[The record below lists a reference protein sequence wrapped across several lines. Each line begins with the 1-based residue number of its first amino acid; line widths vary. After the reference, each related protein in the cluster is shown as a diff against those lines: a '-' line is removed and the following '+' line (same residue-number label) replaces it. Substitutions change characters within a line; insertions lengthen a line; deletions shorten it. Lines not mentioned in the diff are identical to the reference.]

1 MGDLTP
7 IIPEIQIQGLQSNDA
22 STRLSLEANG
32 RAAGLP
38 VRDAG
43 LAVRDAGST
52 TGGASNTAGDTKP
65 VQLAQAD
72 KLNLPDVQITQDKP
86 LTEDEKQR
94 VSFLQEQ
101 LLNTY
106 PLAAARPE
114 KITDEQHSANVKRD
128 LDALTREKN
137 EGRFGPATQ
146 KAFSDTVNWIEKLAV
161 PGAINE
167 LSRLALP
174 IPAGSP
180 LELPVDAQGRPVSLD
195 YFKSLVSANRIKS
208 DLRIDTKTVPT
219 DTTLD
224 TVQDTMTWLRTV
236 DGTVREAR
244 EQRQDQLLEEQ
255 IKKLIPNPEQQ
266 KAWLDKRGGS
276 NEEWRAAAIET
287 VDLSTRIKNYVEA
300 MDSLNRAGHRFPIEL
315 PPGCQVER
323 NKDGRITHVSLD
335 LPKDLRLGHPENAK
349 KMEDLRKWLH
359 TNGDQIDQAVKEL
372 IQLEKNPD
380 RLLFWGE
387 VDMPHGLAKTDAQ
400 GNITEFVDPKKA
412 DGSEKEFNLA
422 QMRFDVSQK
431 TGADGKPKIVVSN
444 NLQYEKANWYNYLN
458 VGAEDVGKRID
469 VAQRE
474 YDPEDWVPIR
484 NGGKV
489 EIVKAKDLESW
500 KTSQQ
505 VFHYGEKALVATLDA
520 AMLVTGTIE
529 VGAAVKAARAG
540 ELIASQAMKQ
550 ALKGGIRAAVGGAGI
565 VNNAY
570 FNETGYGKPIQVARG
585 LYFVG
590 DAALSLG
597 QGGWGLVKNMR
608 GAQSST
614 QSAGAIVE
622 AQIKASNWAKTY
634 AYGER
639 AAKLT
644 ELPFAYMIYK
654 DINHQVGE
662 LSNIG
667 RANPVTSAI
676 RQAGSG
682 QGDQKPENRSDSTVS
697 GAGLD
702 LERYQNLFN
711 SGNGQGGAD
720 AAKEAR
726 KIIEKAQLLSRSDAS
741 KDERAKFTQELMNNF
756 KPDANKIVAME
767 KDGTFASD
775 RTQGH
780 VKHSES
786 QNRTIQTA
794 AAIALLQLTEKSDGK
809 LPDTLQK
816 RDITVPEYEKTE
828 SHINAQSGTP
838 YTTTIKVP
846 SRTESQE
853 LKTSDVVSFL
863 RKELET
869 PRSDSQ
875 PIVASDLALQMG
887 AATGI
892 EVAGVLQD
900 VVTNKNSSAYEKSQA
915 VMRIGAIID
924 ALKVQEALPVP
935 PEQKFK
941 DDSKRVG
948 LSSSALEQFLR
959 KLTDGNSTNAPTA
972 PTDGSKAAPAVAP
985 EVRSAA
991 ALMLHANSESGETRT
1006 ALLREYALKLSD
1018 FSGQPE
1024 KLTAYAN
1031 ERLSNAMNSGSAKQ
1045 KFEAASIL
1053 LQLSPDSASKQK
1065 ALETVAKSVSQQDMV
1080 LTNRAMQILVPNVT
1094 KDTTGNSDANGL
1106 KNLDEKNP
1114 ELASKVRLT
1123 AIEILRDT
1131 QAQLRN
1137 GTLTAEGETQRVEFF
1152 KSLEPLMR
1160 NGQALPKSQ
1169 VDNLLRDMI
1178 DPASG
1183 NFADISPAIRRASV
1197 QALSDLGSRSSIP
1210 VLRERVMGSNEKGIQ
1225 ADKDAGVRDKSL
1237 EALDRMRDPEL
1248 RSLVLSTIDKE
1259 RDPSVADRLT
1269 AVKFSQQRPELNSE
1283 EYKKAYERTA
1293 AALMK
1298 DPFEGW
1304 ATLKTEIEQFKSY
1317 LPKDQQ
1323 GQAAQM
1329 FVRNWRN
1336 NGFWMLDGVEY
1347 NRFRD
1352 AEGERAA
1359 KSVYSGVGGFL
1370 DWVFSSGSTVTTNEN
1385 SARNEKRAE
1394 IETKRN
1400 GQFQELV
1407 QSADKSTVDGI
1418 KAKMALVDILI
1429 NGGQPFASAE
1439 SDWAQQKSAE
1449 ALRNLTAPGV
1459 ENREYVAW
1467 AIQLALTSGPAMNKQ
1482 AREHLLEGIKS
1493 LATPDSRGR
1502 IAISREA
1509 AATTI
1514 AQALDLENNLRAPY
1528 QADPNLQ
1535 MKYIDALAQFKH
1547 HKVFPV
1553 LEAIANERKGT
1564 PLGTRA
1570 ESVMADLRDSVNLM
1584 WDETVPDRVSTAAMQ
1599 AQSIEKALADGTKTE
1614 ATIETIFAATKDS
1627 RLIGLDDP
1635 RLPLLKV
1642 ALNDSNERVRLAAA
1656 RAMVS
1661 IARNTSVDM
1670 SGARRTL
1677 EQLSQNGS
1685 RQAYKRDAQAT
1696 LELLLSK

>member
-1 MGDLTP
+1 MGELTP
-7 IIPEIQIQGLQSNDA
+7 IIPELQIQDFA
-22 STRLSLEANG
+22 PDDVSTRLSLEANG
-32 RAAGLP
+32 R
-38 VRDAG
+38 D
-43 LAVRDAGST
+43 GSLRN
-52 TGGASNTAGDTKP
+52 GGSSNTVSDTKP
-65 VQLAQAD
+65 VQVAQAD
-72 KLNLPDVQITQDKP
+72 NLNLPDVQITTDRP

-101 LLNTY
+101 LLSTY
-106 PLAAARPE
+106 PLAAIKQE
-114 KITDEQHSANVKRD
+114 GVSDEQHNANVKRD
-128 LDALTREKN
+128 LDALTKERN
-137 EGRFGPATQ
+137 EGRFGSATQ
-146 KAFSDTVNWIEKLAV
+146 KAFRETVDWIEKLAV

-167 LSRLALP
+167 MSRLALP

-180 LELPVDAQGRPVSLD
+180 LQLPVDRQDRPVNME
-195 YFKSLVSANRIKS
+195 YFKSLVAANRIKA
-208 DLRIDTKTVPT
+208 DLRIDTNNVPT

-224 TVQDTMTWLRTV
+224 TIQDTMTWLRLV
-236 DGTVREAR
+236 DGSVREAR

-255 IKKLIPNPEQQ
+255 IKKLIPHPDQQ
-266 KAWLDKRGGS
+266 KAWLDKRGAS

-287 VDLSTRIKNYVEA
+287 IDLSTRIKNYVEA
-300 MDSLNRAGHRFPIEL
+300 MDSLNRAGHRFPIEM

-349 KMEDLRKWLH
+349 KLEDLRNWLH
-359 TNGDQIDQAVKEL
+359 THGDQIDQAVKEL
-372 IQLEKNPD
+372 IKLEQNPD

-387 VDMPHGLAKTDAQ
+387 VDMPHGLAKVDGQ
-400 GNITEFVDPKKA
+400 GNITEFVDHKKA
-412 DGSEKEFNLA
+412 NGSEKEFNLA
-422 QMRFDVSQK
+422 SMRFDVSQR

-469 VAQRE
+469 VAERE

-500 KTSQQ
+500 KTNQQ
-505 VFHYGEKALVATLDA
+505 VFHYGEKALIATLDA

-550 ALKGGIRAAVGGAGI
+550 ALKGGVRAVVGGSGI
-565 VNNAY
+565 VNSAY
-570 FNETGYGKPIQVARG
+570 FNETGYGQSIQVARG

-597 QGGWGLVKNMR
+597 QGGWGLVKNIR
-608 GAQSST
+608 GAQGST
-614 QSAGAIVE
+614 QSAHSIVE

-654 DINHQVGE
+654 DINHQVTE

-667 RANPVTSAI
+667 RANPVTQAI
-676 RQAGSG
+676 RQAASG
-682 QGDQKPENRSDSTVS
+682 RGNQKPEDQSNDTTN
-697 GAGLD
+697 GATLD
-702 LERYQNLFN
+702 LTRYQSLIN
-711 SGNGQGGAD
+711 SGNGQEGAET
-720 AAKEAR
+720 AREAKG
-726 KIIEKAQLLSRSDAS
+726 ILMKAEQLSRPDSS
-741 KDERAKFTQELMNNF
+741 KEERDRFTKELMDNF
-756 KPDANKIVAME
+756 KPDGNRIITME
-767 KDGTFASD
+767 KEGTFAFDKAQS
-775 RTQGH
+775 H
-780 VKHSES
+780 IKHADSR
-786 QNRTIQTA
+786 NRTIQVA
-794 AAIALLQLTEKSDGK
+794 AAIALLQLTGNTDGK
-809 LPDTLQK
+809 LPDTLVK
-816 RDITVPEYEKTE
+816 REISVPEYEKTE
-828 SHINAQSGTP
+828 SEVDAHSGAS
-838 YTTTIKVP
+838 YSVTIKVP
-846 SRTESQE
+846 SRIETQE
-853 LKTSDVVSFL
+853 LKTSDIVSFL
-863 RKELET
+863 RRELET
-869 PRSDSQ
+869 PRPDSQ
-875 PIVASDLALQMG
+875 SVAASDLALQLG

-900 VVTNKNSSAYEKSQA
+900 VVTKDSSSTYEKSQA
-915 VMRIGAIID
+915 VMRLGAIID
-924 ALKVQEALPVP
+924 ALKIQEALPVA

-941 DDSKRVG
+941 DDSKRAG
-948 LSSSALEQFLR
+948 LSSGALEQFLR
-959 KLTDGNSTNAPTA
+959 RLTVDEGRESETVAFSSSTIGDSTSSASVSS
-972 PTDGSKAAPAVAP
+972 GSGESSRSITAP

-991 ALMLHANSESGETRT
+991 ALMLHANSESGDARS
-1006 ALLREYALKLSD
+1006 ALLREYALKLRD
-1018 FSGQPE
+1018 FDGQPE
-1024 KLTAYAN
+1024 KLTAYAI
-1031 ERLSNAMNSGSAKQ
+1031 ERLNTAMNGGSPKQ
-1045 KFEAASIL
+1045 KLEAASIMI
-1053 LQLSPDSASKQK
+1053 QLSPDAASKQR
-1065 ALETVAKSVSQQDMV
+1065 ALETVANSVSTQDMK
-1080 LTNRAMQILVPNVT
+1080 LTNRAMQLLVP
-1094 KDTTGNSDANGL
+1094 TGI
-1106 KNLDEKNP
+1106 KELDERNP
-1114 ELASKVRLT
+1114 ELANKVRLT
-1123 AIEILRDT
+1123 AVEILRDT
-1131 QAQLRN
+1131 QAQLRDA
-1137 GTLTAEGETQRVEFF
+1137 TLTAEGEEQRVRFF
-1152 KSLEPLMR
+1152 NSLEPLMR
-1160 NGQALPKSQ
+1160 SGQALPKSQ
-1169 VDNLLRDMI
+1169 IDSLLKDMI

-1183 NFADISPAIRRASV
+1183 NFADISPALRRASV
-1197 QALSDLGSRSSIP
+1197 QALGDLGSRSSIP
-1210 VLRERVMGSNEKGIQ
+1210 VLRERIIGARARGID
-1225 ADKDAGVRDKSL
+1225 ADQDAGVRDLAL
-1237 EALDRMRDPEL
+1237 EALERMRDPEL
-1248 RSLVLSTIDKE
+1248 RSLVLDTMDNE
-1259 RDPSVADRLT
+1259 RDPKVAEHLT

-1304 ATLKTEIEQFKSY
+1304 STLKTEIEQFKTY

-1359 KSVYSGVGGFL
+1359 KAVYSGVGGFL
-1370 DWVFSSGSTVTTNEN
+1370 DWVFSSSKTVTTSEN

-1394 IETKRN
+1394 VEAKRN
-1400 GQFQELV
+1400 GQFEELV
-1407 QSADKSTVDGI
+1407 RFADRNTADGI

-1449 ALRNLTAPGV
+1449 ALKNLTAPGV

-1482 AREHLLEGIKS
+1482 AREHLLDGIKS

-1502 IAISREA
+1502 TAISREA
-1509 AATTI
+1509 AAMTI
-1514 AQALDLENNLRAPY
+1514 AQALDLENNLRSPY

-1535 MKYIDALAQFKH
+1535 MKYIEALGQFKH
-1547 HKVFPV
+1547 HKAFPV

-1564 PLGTRA
+1564 ALGARA
-1570 ESVMADLRDSVNLM
+1570 ESVMSDLRDSVSLM
-1584 WDETVPDRVSTAAMQ
+1584 WNETIPDRVSTPAMQ
-1599 AQSIEKALADGTKTE
+1599 AQTIERALADGTKTD
-1614 ATIETIFAATKDS
+1614 ATIEAIFAATKDS

-1656 RAMVS
+1656 RALVS
-1661 IARNTSVDM
+1661 IASNTSVDM
-1670 SGARRTL
+1670 VGVRMTL
-1677 EQLSQNGS
+1677 EQISQDGS
-1685 RQAYKRDAQAT
+1685 RAAYKRDAKAAI
-1696 LELLLSK
+1696 ELLGK

>member
-1 MGDLTP
+1 MGELTP
-7 IIPEIQIQGLQSNDA
+7 IIPEIQIQGLASKDAPTRSGLDADA
-22 STRLSLEANG
+22 STRLSLEANEK
-32 RAAGLP
+32 A
-38 VRDAG
+38 
-43 LAVRDAGST
+43 SFSS
-52 TGGASNTAGDTKP
+52 GGAFDTARDTKP
-65 VQLAQAD
+65 MQLAQAD

-114 KITDEQHSANVKRD
+114 KISDEQHSANVKRD
-128 LDALTREKN
+128 LDALTKDKN

-146 KAFSDTVNWIEKLAV
+146 RAFSETVTWIEKLAV

-195 YFKSLVSANRIKS
+195 YFRSLVSANRIKA

-255 IKKLIPNPEQQ
+255 IKKLIQNPEQQ
-266 KAWLDKRGGS
+266 TAWLDKRGGS
-276 NEEWRAAAIET
+276 NEEWRAAAIDT
-287 VDLSTRIKNYVEA
+287 IDLTTRIKNYVEA

-323 NKDGRITHVSLD
+323 NKDGKITHVSLD

-349 KMEDLRKWLH
+349 KMENLRGWLH
-359 TNGDQIDQAVKEL
+359 THGDQIDQAVKEL
-372 IQLEKNPD
+372 IKLEQNPD

-387 VDMPHGLAKTDAQ
+387 VDMPHGLAKVDAQ
-400 GNITEFVDPKKA
+400 GTITEFVDPKKA

-422 QMRFDVSQK
+422 QMRFDVSQR

-458 VGAEDVGKRID
+458 VGAEDIGKRID
-469 VAQRE
+469 VSERE

-484 NGGKV
+484 NGGKI

-500 KTSQQ
+500 KTNQQ

-540 ELIASQAMKQ
+540 ELIASQALKQ

-565 VNNAY
+565 VNSAY
-570 FNETGYGKPIQVARG
+570 FNETGYGKSIQVARG

-597 QGGWGLVKNMR
+597 QGGWGLVKGMR

-614 QSAGAIVE
+614 QSASAIVE

-634 AYGER
+634 TYGER

-654 DINHQVGE
+654 DINHQIGE
-662 LSNIG
+662 LGNIG

-676 RQAGSG
+676 RQAAGG
-682 QGDQKPENRSDSTVS
+682 RGDQKPEGGSNTTN
-697 GAGLD
+697 GASLD
-702 LERYQNLFN
+702 LNRYQSLFN
-711 SGNGQGGAD
+711 NGNGQEGSEAS
-720 AAKEAR
+720 KEAR
-726 KIIEKAQLLSRSDAS
+726 NILEKAQQLSRPDAS
-741 KDERAKFTQELMNNF
+741 KDERAKFTKQLMDNF
-756 KPDANKIVAME
+756 KPDANRIVAME

-775 RTQGH
+775 RSQGH
-780 VKHSES
+780 IKHSES
-786 QNRTIQTA
+786 QNRTLQTA
-794 AAIALLQLTEKSDGK
+794 AALAILQLTEKTDGK

-816 RDITVPEYEKTE
+816 RDVTVPEYEKTQTVV
-828 SHINAQSGTP
+828 NAHSGTP
-838 YTTTIKVP
+838 NTVTIKVP
-846 SRTESQE
+846 SRRESQE
-853 LKTSDVVSFL
+853 LKTSDIVSFL
-863 RKELET
+863 RRELET
-869 PRSDSQ
+869 PRADSQ
-875 PIVASDLALQMG
+875 PVVTSDLALQMG

-900 VVTNKNSSAYEKSQA
+900 VVTNNSSSTYEKSQA
-915 VMRIGAIID
+915 VMRLGAIMD
-924 ALKVQEALPVP
+924 ALKIQETLPVP

-948 LSSSALEQFLR
+948 LSSPAIEQFLK
-959 KLTDGNSTNAPTA
+959 KLTASDGNSSASGAPT
-972 PTDGSKAAPAVAP
+972 GSDASARSNGSSKVSP

-991 ALMLHANSESGETRT
+991 ALMLHANTESGEART
-1006 ALLREYALKLSD
+1006 ALLREYALKL
-1018 FSGQPE
+1018 FEFNGHPE
-1024 KLTAYAN
+1024 KLTAYAS
-1031 ERLSNAMNSGSAKQ
+1031 ERLKNAMNNGSQKQ

-1053 LQLSPDSASKQK
+1053 MQLSPDNASKQK
-1065 ALETVAKSVSQQDMV
+1065 ALETVANSVSPQDMQ
-1080 LTNRAMQILVPNVT
+1080 LTNQAMQILVPDGI
-1094 KDTTGNSDANGL
+1094 KD
-1106 KNLDEKNP
+1106 LDGKNP
-1114 ELASKVRLT
+1114 DAANRVRLA

-1131 QAQLRN
+1131 QEQLRN
-1137 GTLTAEGETQRVEFF
+1137 ANLTADGEAQRAEFF

-1160 NGQALPKSQ
+1160 GGQALPKSQ
-1169 VDNLLRDMI
+1169 VDNFLRAMI

-1197 QALSDLGSRSSIP
+1197 QALSDLGSRASIP
-1210 VLRERVMGSNEKGIQ
+1210 VLRERVMGSKEKGIE
-1225 ADKDAGVRDKSL
+1225 ADKDAGVRDRSL
-1237 EALDRMRDPEL
+1237 EALDRMKDPEL
-1248 RSLVLSTIDKE
+1248 RSLVLGTMDKE
-1259 RDPSVADRLT
+1259 RDPKVSDRLT
-1269 AVKFSQQRPELNSE
+1269 SVKFSQQRPELNSE
-1283 EYKKAYERTA
+1283 EYKEAYERTA

-1298 DPFEGW
+1298 DPYEGW
-1304 ATLKTEIEQFKSY
+1304 STLKTEIEQFKSY
-1317 LPKDQQ
+1317 LPKEQQ
-1323 GQAAQM
+1323 GQAAQT

-1370 DWVFSSGSTVTTNEN
+1370 DWVFSSSKTVTTSEN

-1400 GQFQELV
+1400 VQFQELV
-1407 QSADKSTVDGI
+1407 QFADRNTADGI

-1482 AREHLLEGIKS
+1482 AREHLLEGLKS
-1493 LATPDSRGR
+1493 LATPDNRGR
-1502 IAISREA
+1502 KAISQEA
-1509 AATTI
+1509 AAMTI
-1514 AQALDLENNLRAPY
+1514 AQALDLENNLRSPY

-1535 MKYIDALAQFKH
+1535 MKYVDALGQFKH
-1547 HKVFPV
+1547 HKAFPV
-1553 LEAIANERKGT
+1553 LEAMANERKGT
-1564 PLGTRA
+1564 ALGAKA
-1570 ESVMADLRDSVNLM
+1570 ENIMSDLRDSVNLM
-1584 WDETVPDRVSTAAMQ
+1584 WNETVPDRVSTPTMQ
-1599 AQSIEKALADGTKTE
+1599 AQAIEKSLADATKTD

-1627 RLIGLDDP
+1627 HLIGLDDP

-1656 RAMVS
+1656 RALVS
-1661 IARNTSVDM
+1661 IACNTSVDM

-1685 RQAYKRDAQAT
+1685 RPAYKRDAQST
-1696 LELLLSK
+1696 LELISK

>member
-1 MGDLTP
+1 MGELTP
-7 IIPEIQIQGLQSNDA
+7 IIPEIQIQGLESNDA

-32 RAAGLP
+32 RVAGLP

-43 LAVRDAGST
+43 LPVRDAGST
-52 TGGASNTAGDTKP
+52 TGGASNTVGDTKP

-72 KLNLPDVQITQDKP
+72 TFRLPDVQITQDKP

-106 PLAAARPE
+106 PLAAVRPE
-114 KITDEQHSANVKRD
+114 KISDEQHSANVKRD
-128 LDALTREKN
+128 LEALTREKN

-146 KAFSDTVNWIEKLAV
+146 KAFSDTVNWIEKMAV

-195 YFKSLVSANRIKS
+195 YFKSLVSANRIKAN
-208 DLRIDTKTVPT
+208 LRIDTKTVPT

-236 DGTVREAR
+236 DSTVREAR

-266 KAWLDKRGGS
+266 KAWLDKRGSS

-359 TNGDQIDQAVKEL
+359 TNGNQIDQAVTEL
-372 IQLEKNPD
+372 IKLEKNPD

-387 VDMPHGLAKTDAQ
+387 VDMPHGLAKVDAQ
-400 GNITEFVDPKKA
+400 GNITDFVDPKKA

-422 QMRFDVSQK
+422 RMQFDVSQK

-500 KTSQQ
+500 KTNQQ

-529 VGAAVKAARAG
+529 VGAAIKAARAG
-540 ELIASQAMKQ
+540 ELIASQALKQ
-550 ALKGGIRAAVGGAGI
+550 AAKGGVRAVVGGAGI
-565 VNNAY
+565 VNSAY
-570 FNETGYGKPIQVARG
+570 FNETGYGKSIQVARG

-590 DAALSLG
+590 DATLSLG

-614 QSAGAIVE
+614 QSASAIVE

-676 RQAGSG
+676 RQAAGG
-682 QGDQKPENRSDSTVS
+682 QGDQKPENQGDRTTS
-697 GAGLD
+697 GASLD
-702 LERYQNLFN
+702 MKRYQSLFN
-711 SGNGQGGAD
+711 AGNGQGGA
-720 AAKEAR
+720 EAVKGAR
-726 KIIEKAQLLSRSDAS
+726 NILEKAQLLSQANAS
-741 KDERAKFTQELMNNF
+741 KEERAKFTRELISNF
-756 KPDANKIVAME
+756 KPDANKIVSME
-767 KDGTFASD
+767 KEGTFASD
-775 RTQGH
+775 RSQGH
-780 VKHSES
+780 IKHSES

-794 AAIALLQLTEKSDGK
+794 AAIALLQLTEKIDGQ
-809 LPDTLQK
+809 LPDVLQK
-816 RDITVPEYEKTE
+816 RDVTVPEYEKKE
-828 SHINAQSGTP
+828 SAINPQSGTS
-838 YTTTIKVP
+838 YEATFKVP
-846 SRTESQE
+846 SRSEIQE
-853 LKTSDVVSFL
+853 LKTSDIVSFL
-863 RKELET
+863 RRELES

-875 PIVASDLALQMG
+875 QLVSSDLALQIG
-887 AATGI
+887 VANGT

-900 VVTNKNSSAYEKSQA
+900 IVTSKGSSTYEKSQA
-915 VMRIGAIID
+915 VMRMGAIID

-948 LSSSALEQFLR
+948 LSSSALEQFLG
-959 KLTDGNSTNAPTA
+959 KLTASGE
-972 PTDGSKAAPAVAP
+972 P

-991 ALMLHANSESGETRT
+991 ALMLHANSESGEART
-1006 ALLREYALKLSD
+1006 ALLREYALKLTD
-1018 FSGQPE
+1018 FNGQPE
-1024 KLTAYAN
+1024 KLSAYAN
-1031 ERLSNAMNSGSAKQ
+1031 ERLSNAMNSGSPKQ
-1045 KFEAASIL
+1045 RFEAAAIL
-1053 LQLSPDSASKQK
+1053 IQLSPDGASKQK
-1065 ALETVAKSVSQQDMV
+1065 ALETVGNSVSPQDMV
-1080 LTNRAMQILVPNVT
+1080 LTNRAMQVLAPNGAKDSTGTDRNPNET
-1094 KDTTGNSDANGL
+1094 KAPDGI
-1106 KNLDEKNP
+1106 KNLDERNP
-1114 ELASKVRLT
+1114 ELANKVRLT

-1137 GTLTAEGETQRVEFF
+1137 ATLTADGEAQRVEFF

-1183 NFADISPAIRRASV
+1183 NFADISPALRRATV

-1210 VLRERVMGSNEKGIQ
+1210 VLRERVMGSKEKGVE

-1237 EALDRMRDPEL
+1237 EALDRLRDPEL
-1248 RSLVLSTIDKE
+1248 RSLVLNSMDRE

-1269 AVKFSQQRPELNSE
+1269 AVKFSQQRPEMNSE

-1304 ATLKTEIEQFKSY
+1304 STLKTEIEQFKSY

-1329 FVRNWRN
+1329 FVRSWRN

-1370 DWVFSSGSTVTTNEN
+1370 DWVFSSGTTVTANEN

-1407 QSADKSTVDGI
+1407 QFADRNTADGI

-1493 LATPDSRGR
+1493 LATPDNKGR
-1502 IAISREA
+1502 TAISREA

-1528 QADPNLQ
+1528 QADANLQ

-1564 PLGTRA
+1564 ALGTRA
-1570 ESVMADLRDSVNLM
+1570 ENVMSDLRDSVNLM
-1584 WDETVPDRVSTAAMQ
+1584 WDDTVPDRVSTVAMQ
-1599 AQSIEKALADGTKTE
+1599 AESIEKALADGTKTE
-1614 ATIETIFAATKDS
+1614 ATIETIFAATKES

-1656 RAMVS
+1656 RALVS
-1661 IARNTSVDM
+1661 IAGNTSVDI
-1670 SGARRTL
+1670 SAAKRTL
-1677 EQLSQNGS
+1677 EQLSQSGS
-1685 RQAYKRDAQAT
+1685 RQAYKRDALAT
-1696 LELLLSK
+1696 LELLGK

>member
-1 MGDLTP
+1 MGELTP
-7 IIPEIQIQGLQSNDA
+7 IIPEIQIQGLPSNDA

-32 RAAGLP
+32 K
-38 VRDAG
+38 DAG
-43 LAVRDAGST
+43 LSPGS
-52 TGGASNTAGDTKP
+52 ASGTARDTKP
-65 VQLAQAD
+65 KQLAQAD
-72 KLNLPDVQITQDKP
+72 KLNLPDVQITPDKP

-106 PLAAARPE
+106 PLAATRAE
-114 KITDEQHSANVKRD
+114 KVSDEQHNANVKRD

-146 KAFSDTVNWIEKLAV
+146 KAFSETVNWIEKLAV

-195 YFKSLVSANRIKS
+195 YYKSLVSANRIKA
-208 DLRIDTKTVPT
+208 DLRIDTKTAPS

-236 DGTVREAR
+236 DSTVREAR
-244 EQRQDQLLEEQ
+244 EQRQNQLLEEQ

-276 NEEWRAAAIET
+276 NEEWRAAAIDT
-287 VDLSTRIKNYVEA
+287 IDLTTRIKNYVEA

-349 KMEDLRKWLH
+349 KMENLRSWLH

-372 IQLEKNPD
+372 IKLEQNPD

-387 VDMPHGLAKTDAQ
+387 IDMPHGRAKVDAQ

-422 QMRFDVSQK
+422 QMRFDVTQR
-431 TGADGKPKIVVSN
+431 TGTDGKPKIVVSN

-469 VAQRE
+469 VAERE

-500 KTSQQ
+500 KTNQQ

-529 VGAAVKAARAG
+529 VGAALKAARAG

-565 VNNAY
+565 VNSAY
-570 FNETGYGKPIQVARG
+570 FNETGYGKSIQVARG

-608 GAQSST
+608 GAQSSA
-614 QSAGAIVE
+614 QSAGAVVE

-634 AYGER
+634 TYGER

-644 ELPFAYMIYK
+644 ELPFAYMIYR
-654 DINHQVGE
+654 DINHQIGE
-662 LSNIG
+662 LGNIG

-676 RQAGSG
+676 RQAAGG
-682 QGDQKPENRSDSTVS
+682 RGDQKPEGSANTATGGS
-697 GAGLD
+697 LD
-702 LERYQNLFN
+702 LNRYRSLFN
-711 SGNGQGGAD
+711 SDNRQGGD
-720 AAKEAR
+720 EAAKVAQN
-726 KIIEKAQLLSRSDAS
+726 ILEKAQQLSRPDAS
-741 KDERAKFTQELMNNF
+741 KEERAKFTQQLMDNF
-756 KPDANKIVAME
+756 KPDANRIVTME

-775 RTQGH
+775 RSQGYI
-780 VKHSES
+780 KHSES
-786 QNRTIQTA
+786 QNRTVQTA
-794 AAIALLQLTEKSDGK
+794 AALALLQLAEKTDAK
-809 LPDTLQK
+809 LPDTLQR
-816 RDITVPEYEKTE
+816 RDITVPEYEKTQ
-828 SHINAQSGTP
+828 SVVNAHTGTP
-838 YTTTIKVP
+838 HTVTTRVP

-853 LKTSDVVSFL
+853 LKTSDIVSFL
-863 RKELET
+863 RRELET

-875 PIVASDLALQMG
+875 PVVASDLALQVG

-900 VVTNKNSSAYEKSQA
+900 VVTNNSSSTYEKSQA
-915 VMRIGAIID
+915 VMRLGAIVD

-948 LSSSALEQFLR
+948 LSSSAIEQFL
-959 KLTDGNSTNAPTA
+959 KSATDASTR
-972 PTDGSKAAPAVAP
+972 VAP

-991 ALMLHANSESGETRT
+991 ALMLHANTESGEART
-1006 ALLREYALKLSD
+1006 ALLREYALKLSE
-1018 FSGQPE
+1018 FNGHPE
-1024 KLTAYAN
+1024 KLTAYAS
-1031 ERLSNAMNSGSAKQ
+1031 ERLNNAMNSGSQKQ

-1053 LQLSPDSASKQK
+1053 MHLSPDSASKQK
-1065 ALETVAKSVSQQDMV
+1065 ALETVANSVSPQDMQ
-1080 LTNRAMQILVPNVT
+1080 LTNRAMQILVPGRII
-1094 KDTTGNSDANGL
+1094 D
-1106 KNLDEKNP
+1106 LDEKNP
-1114 ELASKVRLT
+1114 DVANKVRLT
-1123 AIEILRDT
+1123 AIEILRNT
-1131 QAQLRN
+1131 QVQLRN
-1137 GTLTAEGETQRVEFF
+1137 ATLTADGEAQRVEFF
-1152 KSLEPLMR
+1152 KSLEPLMKG
-1160 NGQALPKSQ
+1160 GQALPKSQ
-1169 VDNLLRDMI
+1169 VDSLLRDMI

-1183 NFADISPAIRRASV
+1183 NFADISPALRRASV

-1210 VLRERVMGSNEKGIQ
+1210 VLRERVMGSKEKGIE
-1225 ADKDAGVRDKSL
+1225 ADKDAGVRERSL
-1237 EALDRMRDPEL
+1237 EALDRMKDPEL
-1248 RSLVLSTIDKE
+1248 RSLVLTTMDRE
-1259 RDPSVADRLT
+1259 RDPKVADRLT
-1269 AVKFSQQRPELNSE
+1269 AVQFSQQRPELNSE

-1304 ATLKTEIEQFKSY
+1304 STLKTEIEQFKAY
-1317 LPKDQQ
+1317 LPKDQKS
-1323 GQAAQM
+1323 QAAQM
-1329 FVRNWRN
+1329 FVRNWRSSS
-1336 NGFWMLDGVEY
+1336 FWMLDGVEY

-1370 DWVFSSGSTVTTNEN
+1370 DWVFSSSGTVTSNEN
-1385 SARNEKRAE
+1385 TARNEKRAE

-1407 QSADKSTVDGI
+1407 QFADRNTADGI

-1514 AQALDLENNLRAPY
+1514 AQALDLENNLRSPY

-1564 PLGTRA
+1564 ALGIKA
-1570 ESVMADLRDSVNLM
+1570 EVVMADLRDSVNLM

-1599 AQSIEKALADGTKTE
+1599 AQSIEKALTDGTKTE

-1656 RAMVS
+1656 RALVS
-1661 IARNTSVDM
+1661 IAGNNNVDM
-1670 SGARRTL
+1670 TGARRTL
-1677 EQLSQNGS
+1677 EQVSQSGS
-1685 RQAYKRDAQAT
+1685 RPAYRRDAQAT
-1696 LELLLSK
+1696 LKLIAK